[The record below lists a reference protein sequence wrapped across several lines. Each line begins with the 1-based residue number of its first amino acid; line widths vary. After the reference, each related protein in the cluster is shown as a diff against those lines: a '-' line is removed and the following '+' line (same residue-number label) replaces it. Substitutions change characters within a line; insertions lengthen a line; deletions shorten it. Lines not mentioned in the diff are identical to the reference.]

1 MRFYLLDRITHMEV
15 GNSIKGIKC
24 WSMSNE
30 IFNEH
35 FPGFPVVPGVLA
47 IESMAQLLGT
57 LIEKSHLEKFGQE
70 YESYAVLSIVHK
82 AKFKGFLIP
91 GDQAVMEGKLIN
103 LEINHAQ
110 GKVET
115 FLDGKQIN
123 SCELSFGL
131 IPKKNL
137 SDNARLAEIRDDYF
151 NFLTQADEK
160 RHRSLK

>member
-1 MRFYLLDRITHMEV
+1 MRFYLLDRITEIDLGH
-15 GNSIKGIKC
+15 SIKGLKC

-35 FPGFPVVPGVLA
+35 FPGFPIVPGVLA

-57 LIEKSHLEKFGQE
+57 LVEKTHLAKFGE
-70 YESYAVLSIVHK
+70 ENEAYAVLSIVHK

-91 GDQAVMEGKLIN
+91 GDQAKMEGTLLS
-103 LEINHAQ
+103 LEKTHGN

-115 FLDGKQIN
+115 FVDGKLIN

-131 IPKKNL
+131 IPKKDF
-137 SDNARLAEIRDDYF
+137 DNQRLAELRGEYF
-151 NFLTQADEK
+151 SFLTQADQK
-160 RHRSLK
+160 RHQTLR

>member
-1 MRFYLLDRITHMEV
+1 MRFYLLDRITEMDL

-35 FPGFPVVPGVLA
+35 FPGFPIVPGVLA

-57 LIEKSHLEKFGQE
+57 LVEKSHLSQYGEE
-70 YESYAVLSIVHK
+70 HEAYAVLSIVHK

-91 GDQAVMEGKLIN
+91 GDQAKMEGKLLS
-103 LEINHAQ
+103 LEQTHAN

-115 FLDGKQIN
+115 FVDGKLIN

-131 IPKKNL
+131 IPKKDLAN
-137 SDNARLAEIRDDYF
+137 DRLVQMRSEYF
-151 NFLTQADEK
+151 SFLTQADQK
-160 RHRSLK
+160 RHQTLR